1 MLENAYCYWVIAYYG
16 ANFSTLI
23 ESKNDQ
29 GHVHLGLGAFDMRA
43 LDEKMT

>member
-23 ESKNDQ
+23 ESKNDK
-29 GHVHLGLGAFDMRA
+29 GALDMRA